1 MPSTHP
7 RAISSPP
14 LLVLP
19 LIFLFSTKARKPTQP
34 MYKGR
39 SFLNCSSHTHLL
51 LYIYAVSFLLP
62 AKCGCESV
70 TFPLICIISQEF
82 SLLSRHRFVDFKA
95 ERERLTS
102 VVNTLFSYWIQFSSM
117 VSSKCLPAFESTQSP
132 LTAFSAGKHPHKRI
146 HDRTREHRPTRAS
159 FDMQAMRQ
167 QQGSSNI
174 SL

>member
-62 AKCGCESV
+62 AKCGRESV

-102 VVNTLFSYWIQFSSM
+102 VASTLFSYWIQFSGM
-117 VSSKCLPAFESTQSP
+117 VVKMFASL
-132 LTAFSAGKHPHKRI
+132 
-146 HDRTREHRPTRAS
+146 REHTVAIDSFFGGKTPPQAYSRPHSRAQANPRKLRHAGYASTTR
-159 FDMQAMRQ
+159 
-167 QQGSSNI
+167 
-174 SL
+174 